1 MYKQIR
7 LKYKKNVIKV
17 QSNKMQIEY
26 RIMRLNYTR
35 DIYDWSLFSI
45 VTNSIL

>member
-7 LKYKKNVIKV
+7 LKYKNNVIKV